1 MDGLDRELIG
11 AAHPADHA
19 YLRREGRTGFLVRER
34 GTGRVHG
41 YVYGSGAGRLGPV
54 AALDPALHPAL
65 LGVAVRETPMP
76 GTVAMWVPG
85 TADRAMRALL
95 EAGLRLRRLPGPD
108 LLVAPGPPVRA
119 LRPDLARA
127 GLSTHATRR
136 LAGDAAG
143 GVFARGPGSVDH
155 RRRARAPLAAS
166 ARRSR
171 SRRSTGRIGLP
182 MLASGERGSLD
193 CALGRSRHRDP
204 HTSERM
210 TATQGPTPSASPTP
224 PSLIERL
231 TGRARPVETDHAVVV
246 LHDVTKRY
254 PNGKEALKDVD
265 LVVPEGDFVFLVGPS
280 GAGKST
286 LMKLLIR
293 DELAT
298 HGDVVI
304 DGYDLARIKR
314 RQVPRIRRK
323 IGTVFQDFKL
333 LPRKS
338 VWENVA
344 FALEVTGTP
353 RRQIRPAVD
362 RVLALVGLTDAAD
375 QIPTQLSGG
384 EQQRTAI
391 ARALVHDPRIIIA
404 DEPTGNLDPVISW
417 EIIQL
422 LLRINELGVTILMAT
437 HQAEV
442 VTALRKRVVALE
454 DGRIIRDETGATYHR
469 ED

>member
-1 MDGLDRELIG
+1 
-11 AAHPADHA
+11 
-19 YLRREGRTGFLVRER
+19 
-34 GTGRVHG
+34 
-41 YVYGSGAGRLGPV
+41 
-54 AALDPALHPAL
+54 
-65 LGVAVRETPMP
+65 
-76 GTVAMWVPG
+76 
-85 TADRAMRALL
+85 
-95 EAGLRLRRLPGPD
+95 
-108 LLVAPGPPVRA
+108 
-119 LRPDLARA
+119 
-127 GLSTHATRR
+127 
-136 LAGDAAG
+136 
-143 GVFARGPGSVDH
+143 
-155 RRRARAPLAAS
+155 
-166 ARRSR
+166 
-171 SRRSTGRIGLP
+171 
-182 MLASGERGSLD
+182 
-193 CALGRSRHRDP
+193 
-204 HTSERM
+204 M
-210 TATQGPTPSASPTP
+210 TATQGPTPSASTTP

-231 TGRARPVETDHAVVV
+231 TGRTRPVETDHAVVV

-353 RRQIRPAVD
+353 RGRIAPAVE
-362 RVLALVGLTDAAD
+362 RALAVVGLAA
-375 QIPTQLSGG
+375 QAEQLPTTLSGG

-391 ARALVHDPRIIIA
+391 ARALVHEPRLIIA
-404 DEPTGNLDPVISW
+404 DEPTGNLDPLISW

-422 LLRINELGVTILMAT
+422 LLRINEMGTTVLMAT
-437 HQAEV
+437 HDAEV
-442 VTALRKRVVALE
+442 VTALRRRVVALE
-454 DGRIIRDETGATYHR
+454 DGRIVRDEVGGYHR
-469 ED
+469 EY